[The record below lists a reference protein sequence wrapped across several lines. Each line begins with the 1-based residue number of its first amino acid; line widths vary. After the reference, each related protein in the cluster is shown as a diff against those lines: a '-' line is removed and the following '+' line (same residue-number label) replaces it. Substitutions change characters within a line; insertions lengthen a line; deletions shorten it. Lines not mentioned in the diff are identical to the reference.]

1 MNKLKVVL
9 FSIVILVSC
18 KDKLAPIAKNAIQPK
33 IITEKTP
40 HDTDDPAIW
49 IHPTNASNSLIIG
62 TDKDSNGGLYLY
74 DLNGKIIKK
83 SIPLKR
89 PNNVDVAYKLK
100 VGNTTLDIAVTTER
114 ETNKIRIFSL
124 PNLEP
129 IDNGGI
135 EVFVGETERNPMGIA
150 LYTRPSDG
158 EIFAIVGRKNGP
170 SGSYLWQY
178 QLESKNGLVQAKI
191 IRKFGNYSGKK
202 EIEAIAVDNE
212 LGFVYYSDEQT
223 GIRKYFADPSK
234 NDNNEIAIFGQN
246 DFKSDNEGIAI
257 YKITESTGYILVSNQ
272 QANTF
277 VVYTR
282 EENSNQKNKHI
293 KIAEI
298 PVSTIECDGSDAT
311 SINLN
316 KDFSKG
322 MLVAMSNGM
331 TFHYYDWNLIQ
342 KEIDKQKD

>member
-1 MNKLKVVL
+1 M
-9 FSIVILVSC
+9 
-18 KDKLAPIAKNAIQPK
+18 
-33 IITEKTP
+33 
-40 HDTDDPAIW
+40 
-49 IHPTNASNSLIIG
+49 
-62 TDKDSNGGLYLY
+62 
-74 DLNGKIIKK
+74 
-83 SIPLKR
+83 
-89 PNNVDVAYKLK
+89 
-100 VGNTTLDIAVTTER
+100 
-114 ETNKIRIFSL
+114 
-124 PNLEP
+124 
-129 IDNGGI
+129 
-135 EVFVGETERNPMGIA
+135 
-150 LYTRPSDG
+150 
-158 EIFAIVGRKNGP
+158 
-170 SGSYLWQY
+170 
-178 QLESKNGLVQAKI
+178 VQAKI

-257 YKITESTGYILVSNQ
+257 YKKTESTGYILVSNQ

>member
-1 MNKLKVVL
+1 M
-9 FSIVILVSC
+9 
-18 KDKLAPIAKNAIQPK
+18 
-33 IITEKTP
+33 E
-40 HDTDDPAIW
+40 
-49 IHPTNASNSLIIG
+49 
-62 TDKDSNGGLYLY
+62 
-74 DLNGKIIKK
+74 
-83 SIPLKR
+83 
-89 PNNVDVAYKLK
+89 
-100 VGNTTLDIAVTTER
+100 EM
-114 ETNKIRIFSL
+114 
-124 PNLEP
+124 
-129 IDNGGI
+129 
-135 EVFVGETERNPMGIA
+135 EVFEGETERNPMGIA

-178 QLESKNGLVQAKI
+178 QLESKNGVIQAKI

-257 YKITESTGYILVSNQ
+257 YKKTESTGYILVSNQ

-298 PVSTIECDGSDAT
+298 PVSTIECDGADAT